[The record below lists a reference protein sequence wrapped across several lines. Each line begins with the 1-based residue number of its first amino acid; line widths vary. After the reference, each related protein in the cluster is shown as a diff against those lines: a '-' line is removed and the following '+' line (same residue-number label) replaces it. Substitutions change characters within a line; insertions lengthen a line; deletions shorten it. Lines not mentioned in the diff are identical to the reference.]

1 MINKF
6 QSRQSPRLDSG
17 QAMLVATIFFLVIS
31 TTIIFGLVGPI
42 IRQQKI
48 VSQSLLS
55 RQSYFLAEAGVED
68 VIFRLDNGMSVDM
81 TEILSLNGSS
91 VTTVTTDT
99 GEGKEIIAEGSVS
112 ELVRKVKANLVLG
125 EGVAFR
131 YGIQVGQGGFQ
142 LSNNAGVNGNIYSNG
157 NIVGSNGSF
166 ITGDAFAVGTVSGVS
181 VSGQTQTGQ
190 PAQDLPITDAQITS
204 WKDEAVLGGTV
215 GNQTLSGTTNVLGP
229 KKIQGDLTLSNSAEL
244 TVTGTLWVTGNLT
257 ISNNAIVRLSSGYG
271 ASDGIIVVDGVST
284 LSNGSDFY
292 GSGTSGSYIML
303 LSTSNSGNAIVLSNN
318 ATAVILYAPNGTV
331 HLSNSAQVKQITAK
345 TVSLSNNAVIN
356 YEQGLINAAF
366 ASGPSGGY
374 DIDTWKEV
382 E

>member
-6 QSRQSPRLDSG
+6 QSG
-17 QAMLVATIFFLVIS
+17 QAMIIATIFFLVIS

-42 IRQQKI
+42 TRQQKI
-48 VSQSLLS
+48 VSQSFLS

-190 PAQDLPITDAQITS
+190 P
-204 WKDEAVLGGTV
+204 
-215 GNQTLSGTTNVLGP
+215 
-229 KKIQGDLTLSNSAEL
+229 
-244 TVTGTLWVTGNLT
+244 
-257 ISNNAIVRLSSGYG
+257 
-271 ASDGIIVVDGVST
+271 
-284 LSNGSDFY
+284 
-292 GSGTSGSYIML
+292 
-303 LSTSNSGNAIVLSNN
+303 
-318 ATAVILYAPNGTV
+318 
-331 HLSNSAQVKQITAK
+331 
-345 TVSLSNNAVIN
+345 
-356 YEQGLINAAF
+356 
-366 ASGPSGGY
+366 
-374 DIDTWKEV
+374 
-382 E
+382 